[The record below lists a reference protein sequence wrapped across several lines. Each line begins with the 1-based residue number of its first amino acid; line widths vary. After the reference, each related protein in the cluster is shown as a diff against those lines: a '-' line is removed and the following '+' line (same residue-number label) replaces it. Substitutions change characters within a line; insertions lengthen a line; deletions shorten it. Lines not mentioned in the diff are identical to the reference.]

1 MAGQPHRTAKRVT
14 DLEARSL
21 QLMLDTAKIAP
32 EHYREKPDEQDA
44 LCMAWND
51 AASQTSIALFALAD
65 LGDLVREK
73 AGITEPGPVARH
85 IAEKEKDSEVLALG
99 DGEGI

>member
-1 MAGQPHRTAKRVT
+1 MAGQPRRTAERVT

-21 QLMLDTAKIAP
+21 ELMLDTANIAP
-32 EHYREKPDEQDA
+32 EHYREKPNEQDA

-65 LGDLVREK
+65 LGDLVRQK
-73 AGITEPGPVARH
+73 AGITELGPWARCVA
-85 IAEKEKDSEVLALG
+85 EVEESERAVVF
-99 DGEGI
+99 DGGGI

>member
-73 AGITEPGPVARH
+73 AGITEPGPWARCVA
-85 IAEKEKDSEVLALG
+85 EVEESKRAVVF
-99 DGEGI
+99 DGGGI